1 MASCRLALCAA
12 AVLLMTLV
20 TSEAYAVP
28 CTPDPGFEF
37 CEEFPNQAT
46 AAPKIQIDVDYNT
59 AIANGNLVA
68 LSQYVMRFKC
78 NGVLFY
84 NSTLP
89 TCGVGGCA
97 GENLGTGTIQKVI
110 DTAYTENS
118 EMQSVVCYVQEGN
131 NWSAQA
137 INPWKS
143 GVHVVHCYTDAHC
156 PSCGDYCYLAG
167 LPSTWQCE
175 PRLELCNGLDDD
187 CNPATPD
194 GASESWFGDPCDG
207 PDSDKCL
214 EGIQGCVGAVQQCTD
229 ATGNDLDLCD
239 GNDNDCDPN
248 TPDGSDEPWYDT
260 KCDGP
265 DADLCKEGLS
275 TCSGAIQTCTDV
287 SGDSADTCNGLDDD
301 CNPATPDGASE
312 SWFGD
317 PCDGADTDKCLEGSL
332 DCIGAV
338 QQCND
343 TTGNDLDLCDGN
355 DNDCDPNTPDG
366 SGEAWYGAQCDG
378 PDSDQCKEGLSECS
392 AAKQI
397 CTDSSGDDVEV
408 CDGLDN
414 DCNGVPDDIDFD
426 KDKIFDCVDPDDD
439 NDGVPDGSDPSPL
452 DPDVCGDSDNDT
464 CDDCSVGSDDLGP
477 LVDSL
482 PTNDGTDTNGDGFCD
497 AGDTDG
503 DNIPDAVEG
512 TDDKDGDG
520 IPNNEDPD
528 SDGDGISDS
537 EEGGDQDAFTPPV
550 DTDGD
555 GSPDYLDEDS
565 DNDGILDGV
574 DNCRLVSNPD
584 QKDSDGNGEGDLCDN
599 DKDGDGV
606 LNEDDNC
613 PGVHNPDQ
621 EDLDGDGVGDVCDGD
636 IDGDTIPNDV
646 DTFELDPDRCGD
658 IDNDGCDDCAV
669 EGVSNPLNDGPDS
682 DGDGICDD
690 DEVVDDVPD
699 GPGAQNSQAASSCS
713 CRMIGQGPASGA
725 LWAFLLAG
733 LVGALRRRRS
743 SK

>member
-1 MASCRLALCAA
+1 
-12 AVLLMTLV
+12 
-20 TSEAYAVP
+20 
-28 CTPDPGFEF
+28 
-37 CEEFPNQAT
+37 
-46 AAPKIQIDVDYNT
+46 
-59 AIANGNLVA
+59 
-68 LSQYVMRFKC
+68 
-78 NGVLFY
+78 
-84 NSTLP
+84 
-89 TCGVGGCA
+89 
-97 GENLGTGTIQKVI
+97 
-110 DTAYTENS
+110 
-118 EMQSVVCYVQEGN
+118 
-131 NWSAQA
+131 
-137 INPWKS
+137 
-143 GVHVVHCYTDAHC
+143 
-156 PSCGDYCYLAG
+156 
-167 LPSTWQCE
+167 
-175 PRLELCNGLDDD
+175 
-187 CNPATPD
+187 
-194 GASESWFGDPCDG
+194 
-207 PDSDKCL
+207 
-214 EGIQGCVGAVQQCTD
+214 
-229 ATGNDLDLCD
+229 
-239 GNDNDCDPN
+239 
-248 TPDGSDEPWYDT
+248 
-260 KCDGP
+260 
-265 DADLCKEGLS
+265 
-275 TCSGAIQTCTDV
+275 
-287 SGDSADTCNGLDDD
+287 LDDD

-528 SDGDGISDS
+528 SDGDGISHS